1 MKKYIL
7 IIAVIVPVLLFS
19 NNQVFK
25 KFDINQGLS
34 NNSCQ
39 GLAIDRQGF
48 LWIGTE
54 SGLNRFDGDKFKNY
68 YSSETKLNSINSN
81 ELNDVYADKTDDIIW
96 VGTER
101 MGLNAYNYSTHK
113 FTHYVRKSK
122 NLNGI
127 SSNGVMSLSGE
138 SSGNLWVSTYEGGV
152 DLLDKKNNRFIHY
165 NQSTIQG
172 LVSNYTRCAIDD
184 SQGNLYI
191 GHLVSGLSIVS
202 LKNKTSV
209 NFKSNPKNPKSIP
222 SNEVYSIF
230 IDSKKR
236 IWIGTYDGL
245 ALFNKE
251 TKKFTVFKHNS
262 NPGSLRANFIITIN
276 EINNEIWIGTVAG
289 IEILE
294 EQYGITENPDKV
306 VFKHIPASDNMYG
319 LSYPIVHRIIQ
330 DNFKNI
336 WIGTLGGG
344 VDFMTSKTGYFNTYT
359 HTPNSN
365 AINNLTKSIVLGL
378 CIDSNNQLW
387 AGVDGGGVDIFS
399 NAVKIRNYS
408 AENKAIPENRVLSFY
423 KDAKNNIWLGT
434 FNGHILCFNPFS
446 KKFSS
451 LTGFDPGIVQIKS
464 FYEDKYHN
472 LWIAAESGLYV
483 YNRISGEK
491 KSYNTTNSPL
501 LHNVVRAVSGDN
513 QGRIWVGLL
522 GGGLQIFTPDFHLI
536 KSYPV
541 SKGFYGINH
550 IYCDTKNRMWVS
562 TRQGL
567 ILFNNNDTG
576 FTTFSMKDGLADNYV
591 RAVTEGTEDKIWI
604 STNRGLSCLDV
615 TKNHIQNFNQQ
626 DGIPLG
632 NFMNGAVAKSSDG
645 TIYFGSENGICYFNS
660 NMPLPSYNLPPVY
673 VTNFSVLDKKNTP
686 TGEFDDLPV
695 SHDINLTYKQSTFT
709 ISFNVPDYSLNDMIE
724 FSYQLKGLDDSWYNI
739 HNEKSLTFRNLRPGK
754 YTFSIKKRLRNQDW
768 SNTITT
774 LEINIRPPFWFAW
787 WAEIIYAIII
797 LLTALYIV
805 RFYKNKLNLENSLLY
820 EKKTHKHEHE
830 LNEERLRFYTNI
842 THELRTPLTLIRGPL
857 EDLISNKSLEPSVAK
872 KLNSIHRSANRLLE
886 LITQILEFRKSETH
900 NRKLSIEYGNI
911 ATLVLETGLK
921 YKELNQNK
929 EVEIKIELPP
939 GLTEMYYDS
948 EVVTIILDNLI
959 SNALKYTSRGEIKLA
974 LQYVKSQEESIAE
987 IIISDTGYGITAD
1000 ALPHIFE
1007 SYYQEKGKHH
1017 KSGTGIGL
1025 SLVKNMVELHQGS
1038 IRVVSTPNQGTTFTI
1053 RFFTDN
1059 IYPDAFHAALHH
1071 PDLERVEENV
1081 PESISANQVMLIVED
1096 NDEIRQYIRDCFAEK
1111 FEVLVAE
1118 DGKEGLKL
1126 AQESTPDI
1134 IISDIL
1140 MPQMTGI
1147 ELCKQ
1152 IKDDIKTSHIPVIL
1166 LTAKDTLQD
1175 KTEGYSMGA
1184 DSYITKPFSANLLQS
1199 RVANLLEQR
1208 KKLSILYS
1216 TKDNEKRAIFN
1227 KSLNELDKKF
1237 IEKVTAIIESNLE
1250 SDQINIV
1257 QIASRLNI
1265 SHSTLYRKIKA
1276 VTGLTINDFI
1286 RKIQMKNAEELI
1298 LSGKYKLNQIM
1309 YMVGINS
1316 TGHFRECFKEEFG
1329 ITPKEYIQK
1338 IKDIR
1343 E

>member
-1 MKKYIL
+1 MKISFL
-7 IIAVIVPVLLFS
+7 FIAAIVPALLFS
-19 NNQVFK
+19 NNQAFK
-25 KFDINQGLS
+25 KLDINNGLS

-39 GLAIDRQGF
+39 GLALDRQGF

-54 SGLNRFDGDKFKNY
+54 SGLNRFDGNKFKNF
-68 YSSETKLNSINSN
+68 YSSETKMNSINSN
-81 ELNDVYADKTDDIIW
+81 ELNDIYADKTDDIIW
-96 VGTER
+96 VATER
-101 MGLNAYNYSTHK
+101 MGLNAYNYSTHQ
-113 FTHYVRKSK
+113 FTHYVKTP
-122 NLNGI
+122 NNPNGI

-152 DLLDKKNNRFIHY
+152 DLLDKKSDKFIHY
-165 NQSTIQG
+165 NQSTIKG
-172 LVSNYTRCAIDD
+172 LISNYTRCAIDD
-184 SQGNLYI
+184 SHGNLYI
-191 GHLVSGLSIVS
+191 GHLFSGLSIVS
-202 LKNKTSV
+202 LKNKTSIS
-209 NFKSNPKNPKSIP
+209 FKSNPKDPQSIP

-236 IWIGTYDGL
+236 IWIGTFDGL

-251 TKKFTVFKHNS
+251 TQKFTVFKHNS
-262 NPGSLRANFIITIN
+262 NSGSLRANFIITIN
-276 EINNEIWIGTVAG
+276 EINNEIWLGTVAG

-306 VFKHIPASDNMYG
+306 VFKHIPASENMSG
-319 LSYPIVHRIIQ
+319 LSYPIVHRVVQ

-344 VDFMTSKTGYFNTYT
+344 INFMTSKTSYFNAYT

-365 AINNLTKSIVLGL
+365 ATNNLTKNIVLSL

-399 NAVKIRNYS
+399 NGVKAKNYS
-408 AENKAIPENRVLSFY
+408 TENNAIPENRILSSY
-423 KDAKNNIWLGT
+423 KDTKNNIWLGT
-434 FNGHILCFNPFS
+434 FNGQILFYNPS
-446 KKFSS
+446 NKKLTR
-451 LTGFDPGIVQIKS
+451 LTGFDPGIVQIKC

-483 YNRISGEK
+483 YSLISGEK
-491 KSYNTTNSPL
+491 KSYNSSNSPL

-522 GGGLQIFTPDFHLI
+522 GGGLQIFTPNFHLV

-550 IYCDTKNRMWVS
+550 IYCDSKSRIWVS

-567 ILFNNNDTG
+567 IMFNNDDTS

-604 STNRGLSCLDV
+604 STNQGLSCLDISN
-615 TKNHIQNFNQQ
+615 NHIQNFNQQ

-660 NMPLPSYNLPPVY
+660 NKPLPSYSLPPVY
-673 VTNFSVLDKKNTP
+673 ITDFSVLDKKNTP

-695 SHDINLTYKQSTFT
+695 SQGINLTYNQSTFT
-709 ISFNVPDYSLNDMIE
+709 ISFSVPDYSLNDMIE
-724 FSYQLKGLDDSWYNI
+724 FSYQLKGLDDAWYNI
-739 HNEKSLTFRNLRPGK
+739 QNEKHLTFRNLRPGK
-754 YTFSIKKRLRNQDW
+754 YLFSIKRRLRNQDW
-768 SNTITT
+768 SSSVTT
-774 LEINIRPPFWFAW
+774 LEINIQPPFWFSW
-787 WAEIIYAIII
+787 WAETAYTIII
-797 LLTALYIV
+797 LLIFLYFI

-820 EKKTHKHEHE
+820 EKKTHQHEHE

-842 THELRTPLTLIRGPL
+842 THELRTPLTLIIGPL
-857 EDLISNKSLEPSVAK
+857 EDLISNKTLDTTVTK
-872 KLNSIHRSANRLLE
+872 KITSIHKSANRLLE
-886 LITQILEFRKSETH
+886 LITQILEFRKSETR
-900 NRKLSIEYGNI
+900 NRKLSIVHGNI
-911 ATLVLETGLK
+911 ANIMQETSLK
-921 YKELNQNK
+921 FKELNQNK
-929 EVEIKIELPP
+929 EVEIKIELPTEH
-939 GLTEMYYDS
+939 TEMYYDS
-948 EVVTIILDNLI
+948 EVITIILDNLI
-959 SNALKYTSRGEIKLA
+959 SNALKYTPKGEIKLA
-974 LQYVKSQEESIAE
+974 LRYVKSSEESITE
-987 IIISDTGYGITAD
+987 IIISDTGYGISEH

-1038 IRVVSTPNQGTTFTI
+1038 IRVESFPNRGTTFTI
-1053 RFFTDN
+1053 SFLTDN
-1059 IYPDAFHAALHH
+1059 IYPDAFHAALQ
-1071 PDLERVEENV
+1071 PDLEKVEDEV
-1081 PESISANQVMLIVED
+1081 LESISSNQVMLVVED
-1096 NDEIRQYIRDCFAEK
+1096 NDEIRQYIHDCFADK

-1118 DGKEGLKL
+1118 DGTQGLKL
-1126 AQESTPDI
+1126 AQKRTPDI
-1134 IISDIL
+1134 IISDII
-1140 MPQMTGI
+1140 MPLMTGT
-1147 ELCKQ
+1147 ELCKR

-1208 KKLSILYS
+1208 KKLSTLYS
-1216 TKDNEKRAIFN
+1216 TKDNEKRTIFN
-1227 KSLNELDKKF
+1227 DSLNELDKKF
-1237 IEKVTAIIESNLE
+1237 IDKVTAIIEFNLE
-1250 SDQINIV
+1250 SDHINIV
-1257 QIASRLNI
+1257 QIANQLNI

-1276 VTGLTINDFI
+1276 VTGLTINDFV
-1286 RKIQMKNAEELI
+1286 RKIQMKNAEKLI
-1298 LSGKYKLNQIM
+1298 LSGKYKINQIM
-1309 YMVGINS
+1309 YLVGINS

-1329 ITPKEYIQK
+1329 VTPKEYIQR
-1338 IKDIR
+1338 IK
-1343 E
+1343 ECGE